1 MSTYVT
7 ITGFSIW
14 VPFLVGLFLIG
25 RAPNQIKVFIQYL
38 GIASLIEVAMYYMRM
53 NNINNLWLSHVY
65 AALTP
70 VFMFFVLMPRRST
83 GRDKQLS
90 KIGLVIVLVLIPIEI
105 YLKGSNAFNVI
116 SSTLSALFIGVLAR
130 YRLKAILHESG
141 VKNLWSLPIFWI
153 TGSIAA
159 YQFSSALINIVRD
172 YLLKNDPA
180 QLITLFYVFFIIHIG
195 FYIIPST
202 IGLSKLK

>member
-1 MSTYVT
+1 MSTFLT

-14 VPFLVGLFLIG
+14 VPFLVGLFLI
-25 RAPNQIKVFIQYL
+25 RKAPNQIKVFILYL
-38 GIASLIEVAMYYMRM
+38 GIASLINATMHYMRVHS
-53 NNINNLWLSHVY
+53 ISNLWLSHVY

-70 VFMFFVLMPRRST
+70 VFMYFVLIPKMST
-83 GRDKQLS
+83 GKEKTLS
-90 KIGLVIVLVLIPIEI
+90 KIGLIIVLALIPIEVYI
-105 YLKGSNAFNVI
+105 KGLNVFNVI
-116 SSTLSALFIGVLAR
+116 SSTLSALFIAALAIR
-130 YRLKAILHESG
+130 RLKAILHESG

-159 YQFSSALINIVRD
+159 YQFSSALVNIVRD

>member
-1 MSTYVT
+1 
-7 ITGFSIW
+7 
-14 VPFLVGLFLIG
+14 
-25 RAPNQIKVFIQYL
+25 
-38 GIASLIEVAMYYMRM
+38 MYYMRM